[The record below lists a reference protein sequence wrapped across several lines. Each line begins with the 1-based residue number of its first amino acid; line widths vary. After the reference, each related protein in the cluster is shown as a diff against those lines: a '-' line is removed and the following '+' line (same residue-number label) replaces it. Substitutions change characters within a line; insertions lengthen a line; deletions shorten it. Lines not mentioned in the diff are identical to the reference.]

1 VQLGEPAARLRQ
13 CAIHV
18 IVYCPPSGGY
28 RGPLSQQWPERMLA
42 GAPQPDLHKITAV
55 NAAKM
60 FGFSLS

>member
-1 VQLGEPAARLRQ
+1 MRYSHNRTLPAKRR
-13 CAIHV
+13 
-18 IVYCPPSGGY
+18 Y